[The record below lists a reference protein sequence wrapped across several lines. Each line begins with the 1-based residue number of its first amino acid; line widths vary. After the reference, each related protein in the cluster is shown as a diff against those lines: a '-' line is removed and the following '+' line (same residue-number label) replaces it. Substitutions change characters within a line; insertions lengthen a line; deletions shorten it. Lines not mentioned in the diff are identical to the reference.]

1 MEPWRKNS
9 ATSRHRWTAFWTGT
23 RRKKTDVDRTRGA
36 YRRLRLN
43 PIDRI
48 HSFDA
53 HAERQCH
60 GVRNVKCHVDCS
72 CTVTRT
78 ASRTTRSN
86 YWTIY
91 RIVAQSRAIDTP
103 RYRHKKPTD
112 HDTRRTN
119 RRLIQSTSKPS
130 GLTVTRSKTDQLL
143 NRYTDIDDINS
154 TSDRRS
160 IARELQKYTSIMIQQ
175 YGDHVDT
182 VRPSKK
188 ADNE

>member
-1 MEPWRKNS
+1 M
-9 ATSRHRWTAFWTGT
+9 
-23 RRKKTDVDRTRGA
+23 
-36 YRRLRLN
+36 
-43 PIDRI
+43 
-48 HSFDA
+48 
-53 HAERQCH
+53 
-60 GVRNVKCHVDCS
+60 DCS

-182 VRPSKK
+182 AARRRKRTMSKTIRLIDDRPTSRITIRKSRNQYQGRPI
-188 ADNE
+188 D